1 MLASSG
7 EWKSSPREINGGS
20 EAFPSHSPQQ
30 SFSSHIEWPL
40 SIHTP
45 RLKWTVLNPESA
57 WREGNGD
64 YLPGETGREMKGV
77 GANGRKRENERR
89 KGEDVRNGGFAR
101 TPEALVREKISG
113 LVPATVAVYTPLPR

>member
-1 MLASSG
+1 MLGSSG

-77 GANGRKRENERR
+77 GASGRKRENER
-89 KGEDVRNGGFAR
+89 KEGGRCKKRGLR
-101 TPEALVREKISG
+101 TLEALVREKISG
-113 LVPATVAVYTPLPR
+113 LVPATAAVYTPLPR